1 MRGESEELDPVG
13 DVVTGPGGFSV
24 RKLRTFSSFENRVYR
39 LYFAAMVGQMG
50 ALNMQMIA
58 RSLLVFRLTESP
70 LTLGII
76 ALSSSVPMLLLSLFG
91 GVIADRLR
99 KKYVLI
105 AGQASSALVS
115 LFIGLA
121 LALNVISFDRPG
133 SWLILLA
140 ASVVQGII
148 MGFMMPSRQAMIREI
163 VGQEQLM
170 NATAL
175 NALGM
180 NSLRLSAPAIA
191 GFLIAVYG
199 FQAVY
204 FAMTGMYIVAVVF
217 ISRMPLTESAA
228 VRGRGALADI
238 RAGLGY
244 IRQETTIFQ
253 LLVINLLIVLFSMPY
268 LMLLPVFTEDILEV
282 GAGGLGIL
290 VSVSGVGA
298 IAGSI
303 VLASL
308 PNRNRGLML
317 IASAVVLG
325 LALTGFS
332 FSGTMALSLVFI
344 FFVGLGQA
352 GRLTLSSALI
362 QYYVAD
368 AYRGRVMSVYM
379 MEFGLSS
386 FAVFLAA
393 LLSEGVGVQWA
404 VGSFAIVLIFVAIS
418 MLIFMPRIRKLD

>member
-1 MRGESEELDPVG
+1 
-13 DVVTGPGGFSV
+13 
-24 RKLRTFSSFENRVYR
+24 
-39 LYFAAMVGQMG
+39 
-50 ALNMQMIA
+50 
-58 RSLLVFRLTESP
+58 
-70 LTLGII
+70 
-76 ALSSSVPMLLLSLFG
+76 MLLLSLFG

-99 KKYVLI
+99 KKHVLI

-115 LFIGLA
+115 FFIGLA
-121 LALNVISFDRPG
+121 LAVSVISPDRPG

-148 MGFMMPSRQAMIREI
+148 MGVMMPSRQAMIREI
-163 VGQEQLM
+163 VDQEQLM

-180 NSLRLSAPAIA
+180 NSLRLLAPAIA

-204 FAMTGMYIVAVVF
+204 FTMTGMYIMAVVF
-217 ISRMPLTESAA
+217 ISRMPVTETATIG
-228 VRGRGALADI
+228 GRSALADI
-238 RAGLGY
+238 RAGFGY
-244 IRQETTIFQ
+244 IRQETTIFL
-253 LLVINLLIVLFSMPY
+253 LLVINLLIVLLSMPY
-268 LMLLPVFTEDILEV
+268 LMLLPVFTEDVLKV
-282 GAGGLGIL
+282 GATGLGIL
-290 VSVSGVGA
+290 VSVSGIGA

-308 PNRNRGLML
+308 PSRKRGLML
-317 IASAVVLG
+317 IASAMVLG
-325 LALTGFS
+325 LALTGFA
-332 FSGTMALSLVFI
+332 FSSTLAFSLVLI
-344 FFVGLGQA
+344 FLVGVGQT
-352 GRLTLSSALI
+352 GRLTLSNALL

-379 MEFGLSS
+379 MEFGLAS

-404 VGSFAIVLIFVAIS
+404 VGSFAIVLIFMAIL

>member
-1 MRGESEELDPVG
+1 
-13 DVVTGPGGFSV
+13 
-24 RKLRTFSSFENRVYR
+24 
-39 LYFAAMVGQMG
+39 
-50 ALNMQMIA
+50 
-58 RSLLVFRLTESP
+58 
-70 LTLGII
+70 
-76 ALSSSVPMLLLSLFG
+76 
-91 GVIADRLR
+91 
-99 KKYVLI
+99 
-105 AGQASSALVS
+105 
-115 LFIGLA
+115 
-121 LALNVISFDRPG
+121 
-133 SWLILLA
+133 
-140 ASVVQGII
+140 

-204 FAMTGMYIVAVVF
+204 FTMTGMYIVAVVF

>member
-1 MRGESEELDPVG
+1 M
-13 DVVTGPGGFSV
+13 
-24 RKLRTFSSFENRVYR
+24 
-39 LYFAAMVGQMG
+39 
-50 ALNMQMIA
+50 
-58 RSLLVFRLTESP
+58 
-70 LTLGII
+70 
-76 ALSSSVPMLLLSLFG
+76 

-99 KKYVLI
+99 KKYVLL
-105 AGQASSALVS
+105 AGQASSALVA

-121 LALNVISFDRPG
+121 LAFGVISPDRPG

-163 VGQEQLM
+163 VDQEQLM

-180 NSLRLSAPAIA
+180 NTLRLSAPAIA

-204 FAMTGMYIVAVVF
+204 FAMTGMYIIAVVF
-217 ISRMPLTESAA
+217 ISRMPLTETAA
-228 VRGRGALADI
+228 VRGRSALADI
-238 RAGLGY
+238 GAGFGY
-244 IRQETTIFQ
+244 IRQETTIFL
-253 LLVINLLIVLFSMPY
+253 LLVINLLIVLCSMPY
-268 LMLLPVFTEDILEV
+268 LMLLPVFTEEILEV

-290 VSVSGVGA
+290 VSVSGLGA

-308 PNRNRGLML
+308 PNRNRGSML

-325 LALTGFS
+325 LALTAFS

-344 FFVGLGQA
+344 FLVGLGQA

-393 LLSEGVGVQWA
+393 LLSEVVGVQWA
-404 VGSFAIVLIFVAIS
+404 VGSFAIILIFVAIS
-418 MLIFMPRIRKLD
+418 MLIFMPRIRNLD